1 MARRPQSSS
10 PTSCEID
17 MTPMIDIVFQLITFF
32 MFTMSFEEIQADER
46 VKLPLDVL
54 AKPPEVKQKH
64 AVVMNIG
71 FLRNVK
77 GERLDPEPLL
87 FNFGSGQK
95 IRPLE
100 ASKYMEQEAR
110 LYRLRKVELEDVTI
124 KIRADQEVASGI
136 VQEVIKQCQDAGF
149 SKFAISAVADTSK

>member
-1 MARRPQSSS
+1 MPRLRNANPPSSV
-10 PTSCEID
+10 ELD

-32 MFTMSFEEIQADER
+32 MFTISFEEIQADER

-54 AKPPEVKQKH
+54 AKPPEIKQKH
-64 AVVMNIG
+64 TIVMNIG

-87 FNFGSGQK
+87 FNFGAGQK

-100 ASKYMEQEAR
+100 AKPFMEQESR

-124 KIRADQEVASGI
+124 KLRADQEVPSGI

-149 SKFAISAVADTSK
+149 TKYAISAVADQ